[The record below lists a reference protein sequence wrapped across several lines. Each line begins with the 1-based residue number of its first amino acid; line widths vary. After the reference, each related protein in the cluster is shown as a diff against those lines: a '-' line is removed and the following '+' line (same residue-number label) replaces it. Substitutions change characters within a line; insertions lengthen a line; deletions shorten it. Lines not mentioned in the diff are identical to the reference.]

1 MPTTLQNPRF
11 WFRYE
16 SELYQRG
23 YQLLAGIDEAGRGPL
38 AGPVVAAC
46 VHMPQGLFIEGVDDS
61 KKLTEKKRNQL
72 YELLTHHPDIHFG
85 IGIVSEKII
94 DKINILQATLQAMQ
108 IAYEQISLDL
118 DYLLVD
124 GVSLNLKTPSQ
135 KIIKGDANS
144 YLIAAASILAKVT
157 RDQIMEEYHK
167 KWPEYDFISH
177 KGYGTKKHRDA
188 IIEFGPCE
196 IHRKTF
202 EPIRS
207 ILFRNGVL

>member
-1 MPTTLQNPRF
+1 MPTSLQDPRS

-16 SELYQRG
+16 EELYLQG

-46 VHMPQGLFIEGVDDS
+46 LHMPQGLYIDGVNDS
-61 KKLTEKKRNQL
+61 KKLTEKKRNDL
-72 YELLTHHPDIHFG
+72 FEILTHHPQVHYG

-94 DKINILQATLQAMQ
+94 DKINILQATLHAMQ
-108 IAYEQISLDL
+108 IAYEEVAIDL

-124 GVSLNLKTPSQ
+124 GVSLSLKIPSR

-144 YLIAAASILAKVT
+144 HLIAAASILAKVT
-157 RDQIMEEYHK
+157 RDRIMEKYHQ
-167 KWPEYDFISH
+167 KWPEYDFKSH
-177 KGYGTKKHRDA
+177 KGYGTKKHRSA
-188 IIEFGPCE
+188 ILEYGPCE

-207 ILFRNGVL
+207 TLFQNGVL